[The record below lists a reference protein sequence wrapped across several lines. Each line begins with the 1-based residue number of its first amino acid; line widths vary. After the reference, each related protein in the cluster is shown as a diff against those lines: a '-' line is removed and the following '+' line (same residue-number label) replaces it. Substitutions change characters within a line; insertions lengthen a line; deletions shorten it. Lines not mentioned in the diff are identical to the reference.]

1 MREKEKEGFQADR
14 VLSYFKVEWKVLLAV
29 TVSGLIYNLGLLA
42 GPWFEGRM
50 TGCLVDILNGLGQF
64 SDMAVLVAAYVAAIA
79 VVQISRYIKR
89 FYVRRF
95 ANNVNRRMKEV
106 LYGSLV
112 RKSRASLR
120 EEGEGTVMTKA
131 ILDVDDCVEGM
142 RKFTTEIFDTGVA
155 LAAYAGMLLFYDWHL
170 ALLCMIFPPI
180 SYITAEKMK
189 KMVQR
194 TGAAYKIQSGVLSA
208 ATLDRAQNAITY
220 RVFGCEQERQQ
231 AYESNLDAYEKSAV
245 KANIWSTAMPPIYRV
260 ISMAGCLFILYFGQ
274 KNVLGR
280 GWRVWDIASFTTFLA
295 CFVKLS
301 VKSSS
306 AAKLFN
312 AVHKAQVSWNRI
324 KGLLGAQDKMQD
336 SAAETKDRNGQEIK
350 QYKSALNKNGQ
361 EADAEKEKKRT
372 FAGGKTSPLLQVS
385 HLTFSYPDGKMIL
398 DDISFSAEKGQIIGI
413 TGPVACGKSTLG
425 KVFLCEY
432 PYDGQILLDGR
443 ELQKETAAQRTDQIG
458 YLGHDPELF
467 ADSIAEN
474 ILLGDPEDANRY
486 LKLVCLDQEVGEMS
500 EGMQTLVGNGGV
512 RLSGGQ
518 AQRLALARTL
528 CHKKPL
534 LILDDP
540 FSALD
545 QTTEREVFANL
556 KETAKDSM
564 ILLFSHR
571 LYLFPELG
579 QVIWM
584 ENGRTVTGTHAEL
597 MKKVPEYAELIRAE
611 EWERKDEA

>member
-1 MREKEKEGFQADR
+1 MEEKGRETFRADR
-14 VLSYFKVEWKVLLAV
+14 VLSYFKIEWKVLLAV
-29 TVSGLIYNLGLLA
+29 TISGLIYNLGLLA
-42 GPWFEGRM
+42 GPWFEGQM

-64 SDMAVLVAAYVAAIA
+64 LDMAALVAAYVTAIA
-79 VVQISRYIKR
+79 AVQISRYIKR

-106 LYGSLV
+106 LYASLV

-155 LAAYAGMLLFYDWHL
+155 LAAYAGMLLFYDWRL
-170 ALLCMIFPPI
+170 AILCMIFPPI

-194 TGAAYKIQSGVLSA
+194 TGAAYKVQSGALSA

-220 RVFGCEQERQQ
+220 RVFGCERERQQ
-231 AYESNLDAYEKSAV
+231 AYENNLTAYEKSAV
-245 KANIWSTAMPPIYRV
+245 KANIWSTAMPPLYRV

-274 KNVLGR
+274 KNVLGT
-280 GWRVWDIASFTTFLA
+280 GWRTWDIASFTTFLV

-324 KGLLGAQDKMQD
+324 HGLLGQQEEQMEGT
-336 SAAETKDRNGQEIK
+336 SVETKPDVQEK
-350 QYKSALNKNGQ
+350 A
-361 EADAEKEKKRT
+361 A
-372 FAGGKTSPLLQVS
+372 FLQVS
-385 HLTFSYPDGKMIL
+385 HLTFSYPDGKKIL
-398 DDISFSAEKGQIIGI
+398 DDISFQAEKGQIIGI

-425 KVFLCEY
+425 KAFLCEY
-432 PYDGQILLDGR
+432 LYEGQILLGGR
-443 ELQKETAAQRTDQIG
+443 ELQDETRTWRTGWIS

-467 ADSIAEN
+467 ADTIEAN
-474 ILLGDPEDANRY
+474 ILLGDKEDAKKY
-486 LKLVCLDQEVGEMS
+486 LKLVCLDQEVEEMS
-500 EGMQTLVGNGGV
+500 DGMQTMVGNGGV

-518 AQRLALARTL
+518 AQRLALARIL
-528 CHKKPL
+528 CHRKPL

-545 QTTEREVFANL
+545 RTTEREIFANL
-556 KETAKDSM
+556 RALAKEN
-564 ILLFSHR
+564 IVLLFSHR
-571 LYLFPELG
+571 LYLFPELD

-584 ENGRTVTGTHAEL
+584 ENGRTVAGSHTEL

-611 EWERKDEA
+611 KGERRDET

>member
-1 MREKEKEGFQADR
+1 MREKEKGGFQADR

-50 TGCLVDILNGLGQF
+50 TGCLVDILNGFGQF

-280 GWRVWDIASFTTFLA
+280 GWRAWDIASFTTFLA

-336 SAAETKDRNGQEIK
+336 SAAETKDRNGQGIK

-361 EADAEKEKKRT
+361 EADEEKEEKRA
-372 FAGGKTSPLLQVS
+372 FAGRKTSPLLQVS
-385 HLTFSYPDGKMIL
+385 HLTFAYPDGKMIL

-443 ELQKETAAQRTDQIG
+443 EVQKETAAQRTDQIG

-500 EGMQTLVGNGGV
+500 EGVQTLVGNGGV

-571 LYLFPELG
+571 LYLFPELD

-597 MKKVPEYAELIRAE
+597 MKKVPEYAELICAE
-611 EWERKDEA
+611 EGERKDEA

>member
-1 MREKEKEGFQADR
+1 MREKEKGGFQADR
-14 VLSYFKVEWKVLLAV
+14 VFSYFKVEWKVLLAV

-64 SDMAVLVAAYVAAIA
+64 SNMAVLVAAYVAAIA
-79 VVQISRYIKR
+79 VVQVSRYIKR

-170 ALLCMIFPPI
+170 AFLCMIFPPI

-231 AYESNLDAYEKSAV
+231 AYESNLGEYEKSAV
-245 KANIWSTAMPPIYRV
+245 KTNIWSTAMPPIYRV

-280 GWRVWDIASFTTFLA
+280 GWRAWDIASFTTFLA

-336 SAAETKDRNGQEIK
+336 SAAETKDRNG
-350 QYKSALNKNGQ
+350 
-361 EADAEKEKKRT
+361 R
-372 FAGGKTSPLLQVS
+372 KTSPLLQVS
-385 HLTFSYPDGKMIL
+385 HLTFAYQDGKTIL

-486 LKLVCLDQEVGEMS
+486 LKLVCLDQEVGEMN
-500 EGMQTLVGNGGV
+500 EGVQTLIGNGGV

-564 ILLFSHR
+564 ILLLSHR
-571 LYLFPELG
+571 LYLFPELD

-597 MKKVPEYAELIRAE
+597 MKKVPEYAELIHAE
-611 EWERKDEA
+611 EGERKDEA

>member
-1 MREKEKEGFQADR
+1 MREKEKGGFQADR

-64 SDMAVLVAAYVAAIA
+64 SGMAVLVTAYVAAIA
-79 VVQISRYIKR
+79 VMQISRYIKR

-280 GWRVWDIASFTTFLA
+280 GWRAWDIASFTTFLA

-324 KGLLGAQDKMQD
+324 KGLLEAQDKMQD
-336 SAAETKDRNGQEIK
+336 SAAETKDRNGQGIK

-361 EADAEKEKKRT
+361 EADAEKEEKRA
-372 FAGGKTSPLLQVS
+372 FAGRKTFPLLQVS
-385 HLTFSYPDGKMIL
+385 HLTFAYPDGKMIL

-500 EGMQTLVGNGGV
+500 EGVQTLVGNGGV

-571 LYLFPELG
+571 LYLFPELD

-584 ENGRTVTGTHAEL
+584 ENGRTVAGTHAEL

-611 EWERKDEA
+611 EGERKDEA

>member
-1 MREKEKEGFQADR
+1 MREKEKGGFQADR

-50 TGCLVDILNGLGQF
+50 TGCLVDILNGFGQF
-64 SDMAVLVAAYVAAIA
+64 SDMAVLAAAYVAAIA

-280 GWRVWDIASFTTFLA
+280 GWRAWDIASFTTFLA

-324 KGLLGAQDKMQD
+324 KGLLEAQDKMQN
-336 SAAETKDRNGQEIK
+336 SAAETKDRNSQGIK
-350 QYKSALNKNGQ
+350 QYKSALNENGQ
-361 EADAEKEKKRT
+361 KADAEKEEKQAFVGR
-372 FAGGKTSPLLQVS
+372 KTSPLLQVS
-385 HLTFSYPDGKMIL
+385 HLTFAYPDGKMIL

-500 EGMQTLVGNGGV
+500 EGVQTLVGNGGV

-571 LYLFPELG
+571 LYLFPELD

-611 EWERKDEA
+611 EGERKDEA

>member
-50 TGCLVDILNGLGQF
+50 TGCLVDILNGFGQF

-280 GWRVWDIASFTTFLA
+280 GWRAWDIASFTTFLA

-361 EADAEKEKKRT
+361 EADAEKEEKRA
-372 FAGGKTSPLLQVS
+372 FAGRKTFPLLQVS
-385 HLTFSYPDGKMIL
+385 HLTFAYPDGKMIL

-500 EGMQTLVGNGGV
+500 EGVQTLVGNGGV

-571 LYLFPELG
+571 LYLFPELD

-597 MKKVPEYAELIRAE
+597 MKKVSEYAELIRAE
-611 EWERKDEA
+611 EGERKDEA

>member
-1 MREKEKEGFQADR
+1 MREKEKGGFQADR

-50 TGCLVDILNGLGQF
+50 TGCLVDILNGFGQF
-64 SDMAVLVAAYVAAIA
+64 SDMAVLAAAYVAAIA

-280 GWRVWDIASFTTFLA
+280 GWRAWDIASFTTFLA

-324 KGLLGAQDKMQD
+324 KGLLEAQDKMQN
-336 SAAETKDRNGQEIK
+336 SAAETKDRNSQGIK
-350 QYKSALNKNGQ
+350 QYKSALNENGQ
-361 EADAEKEKKRT
+361 KADAEKEEKQA

-385 HLTFSYPDGKMIL
+385 HLTFAYPEGKMIL

-500 EGMQTLVGNGGV
+500 EGVQTLVGNGGV

-571 LYLFPELG
+571 LYLFPELD

-597 MKKVPEYAELIRAE
+597 MKKVSEYAELIRAE
-611 EWERKDEA
+611 EGERKDEA

>member
-1 MREKEKEGFQADR
+1 MREKEKGGFQADR

-280 GWRVWDIASFTTFLA
+280 GWRAWDIASFTTFLA

-336 SAAETKDRNGQEIK
+336 SAAETKDRNGQGIK

-361 EADAEKEKKRT
+361 EADAEKEEKRV
-372 FAGGKTSPLLQVS
+372 FAGRKTSPLLQVS
-385 HLTFSYPDGKMIL
+385 HLTFAYPDGKMIL

-443 ELQKETAAQRTDQIG
+443 ELQKETAAQRIDQIG

-500 EGMQTLVGNGGV
+500 EGKQTLVGNGGV

-545 QTTEREVFANL
+545 QTTEREIFVNL

-571 LYLFPELG
+571 LYLFPELD

-611 EWERKDEA
+611 EGERKDEA

>member
-1 MREKEKEGFQADR
+1 MREKEKGGFQADR

-50 TGCLVDILNGLGQF
+50 TGCLVDILNGFGQF

-208 ATLDRAQNAITY
+208 ATLERAQNAITY

-231 AYESNLDAYEKSAV
+231 AYESNLDVYEKSAV

-336 SAAETKDRNGQEIK
+336 SAAETKDRNGQGIK

-361 EADAEKEKKRT
+361 EADAEKEEKRA
-372 FAGGKTSPLLQVS
+372 FAGRKTSPLLQVS
-385 HLTFSYPDGKMIL
+385 HLTFAYPDGKMIL

-500 EGMQTLVGNGGV
+500 EGVQTLVGNGGV

-571 LYLFPELG
+571 LYLFPELD

-611 EWERKDEA
+611 EGERKDEA

>member
-1 MREKEKEGFQADR
+1 MREKEKRGFQADR
-14 VLSYFKVEWKVLLAV
+14 VFSYFKMEWKVLLAV

-42 GPWFEGRM
+42 GPWFEGQM

-64 SDMAVLVAAYVAAIA
+64 SDMTVLVAAYVAAIT
-79 VVQISRYIKR
+79 VVQVSRYIKR

-120 EEGEGTVMTKA
+120 EEGEGTIMTKA

-170 ALLCMIFPPI
+170 AFLCMIFPPI

-231 AYESNLDAYEKSAV
+231 AYERNLDAYEKSAV
-245 KANIWSTAMPPIYRV
+245 KANIWSTAMPSIYRV

-280 GWRVWDIASFTTFLA
+280 GWRAWDIASFATFLA

-312 AVHKAQVSWNRI
+312 AVHRAQVSWNRI
-324 KGLLGAQDKMQD
+324 KELLGAQDKMQD
-336 SAAETKDRNGQEIK
+336 SAAETKDRNGQ
-350 QYKSALNKNGQ
+350 
-361 EADAEKEKKRT
+361 
-372 FAGGKTSPLLQVS
+372 KTSSLLQVS
-385 HLTFSYPDGKMIL
+385 HLTFAYPDGKTIL

-474 ILLGDPEDANRY
+474 ILLGDPEDANRA
-486 LKLVCLDQEVGEMS
+486 LKLVCLDQEVGEMN
-500 EGMQTLVGNGGV
+500 GGVQTLVGNGGV

-528 CHKKPL
+528 CHKKQL

-545 QTTEREVFANL
+545 QTTEREIFANL

-571 LYLFPELG
+571 LYLFPELD

-611 EWERKDEA
+611 EGERKDEA

>member
-1 MREKEKEGFQADR
+1 MREKEKGGFQADR

-280 GWRVWDIASFTTFLA
+280 GWRAWDIASFTTFLA

-324 KGLLGAQDKMQD
+324 KGLLGAQDKMQN
-336 SAAETKDRNGQEIK
+336 SAAETKDRNGQGIK

-361 EADAEKEKKRT
+361 EADAEKEEKRA
-372 FAGGKTSPLLQVS
+372 FAGRKTSPLLQVS
-385 HLTFSYPDGKMIL
+385 HLTFAYPDGKMIL

-500 EGMQTLVGNGGV
+500 EGVQTLVGNGGV

-571 LYLFPELG
+571 LYLFSELD

-584 ENGRTVTGTHAEL
+584 ENGRTVAGTHAEL

-611 EWERKDEA
+611 EGERKDEA

>member
-1 MREKEKEGFQADR
+1 MREKEKGGFQADR
-14 VLSYFKVEWKVLLAV
+14 VFSYFKVEWKVLLAV

-42 GPWFEGRM
+42 GPWFEGQM

-64 SDMAVLVAAYVAAIA
+64 SDMTVLVAAYVAAIA
-79 VVQISRYIKR
+79 VVQVSRYIKR

-170 ALLCMIFPPI
+170 AFLCMIFPPI

-208 ATLDRAQNAITY
+208 ATLDRAQNAIMY

-231 AYESNLDAYEKSAV
+231 AYERNLDAYEKSAV
-245 KANIWSTAMPPIYRV
+245 KANIWSTAMPSIYRV

-280 GWRVWDIASFTTFLA
+280 GWRAWDIASFATFLA

-312 AVHKAQVSWNRI
+312 AVHRAQVSWNRI
-324 KGLLGAQDKMQD
+324 KELLGAQDKMQD
-336 SAAETKDRNGQEIK
+336 SAEETKDRNGQ
-350 QYKSALNKNGQ
+350 
-361 EADAEKEKKRT
+361 
-372 FAGGKTSPLLQVS
+372 KTSSLLQVS
-385 HLTFSYPDGKMIL
+385 HLTFAYPDGKKIL
-398 DDISFSAEKGQIIGI
+398 DDISFTAERGQIIGI

-425 KVFLCEY
+425 KAFLCEY
-432 PYDGQILLDGR
+432 PYEGQILYHGR
-443 ELQKETAAQRTDQIG
+443 ELQDAAQAERTGWIS

-474 ILLGDPEDANRY
+474 VLLGDSGDPVTY
-486 LKLVCLDQEVGEMS
+486 LQLVRLDQEAAKMS
-500 EGMQTLVGNGGV
+500 EGVQTRVGSGGV

-528 CHKKPL
+528 CHKKTL

-545 QTTEREVFANL
+545 RKTEREIFSNL
-556 KETAKDSM
+556 KKVAKDNVV
-564 ILLFSHR
+564 LLFSHR
-571 LYLFPELG
+571 LYLFPELD

-611 EWERKDEA
+611 EGERKDEA

>member
-1 MREKEKEGFQADR
+1 MREKEKGGFQADR
-14 VLSYFKVEWKVLLAV
+14 VFSYFKVEWKVLLAV

-50 TGCLVDILNGLGQF
+50 TGCLVDILNGFGQF

-280 GWRVWDIASFTTFLA
+280 GWRAWDIASFTTFLA

-336 SAAETKDRNGQEIK
+336 SAAETKDRNGQGIK

-361 EADAEKEKKRT
+361 EADAEKEEKRA
-372 FAGGKTSPLLQVS
+372 FAGRKTSPLLQVS
-385 HLTFSYPDGKMIL
+385 HLTFAYPDGKMIL

-443 ELQKETAAQRTDQIG
+443 EVQKETAAQRTDQIG

-500 EGMQTLVGNGGV
+500 EGVQTLVGNGGV

-571 LYLFPELG
+571 LYLFPELD

-597 MKKVPEYAELIRAE
+597 MKKVPEYAELICAE
-611 EWERKDEA
+611 EGERKDEA

>member
-1 MREKEKEGFQADR
+1 MREKEKGGFQADR
-14 VLSYFKVEWKVLLAV
+14 VFSYFKVEWKVLLAV

-79 VVQISRYIKR
+79 VVQVSRYIKR

-170 ALLCMIFPPI
+170 AFLCMIFPPI

-280 GWRVWDIASFTTFLA
+280 GWRAWDIASFTTFLA

-336 SAAETKDRNGQEIK
+336 SAAETKDRNG
-350 QYKSALNKNGQ
+350 
-361 EADAEKEKKRT
+361 R
-372 FAGGKTSPLLQVS
+372 KTSPLLQVS
-385 HLTFSYPDGKMIL
+385 HLTFAYQDGKTIL

-474 ILLGDPEDANRY
+474 ILLGAPEDANRY
-486 LKLVCLDQEVGEMS
+486 LKLVCLDQEVGEMN
-500 EGMQTLVGNGGV
+500 EGVQTLVGNGGV

-564 ILLFSHR
+564 ILLLSHR
-571 LYLFPELG
+571 LYLFPELD

-611 EWERKDEA
+611 EGERKDEA

>member
-1 MREKEKEGFQADR
+1 MREKEKGGFQADR
-14 VLSYFKVEWKVLLAV
+14 VFSYFKVEWKVLLAV

-42 GPWFEGRM
+42 GPWFEGQM

-64 SDMAVLVAAYVAAIA
+64 SDMTVLVAAYVAAIV
-79 VVQISRYIKR
+79 VVQVSRYIKR

-170 ALLCMIFPPI
+170 AFLCMIFPPI

-231 AYESNLDAYEKSAV
+231 AYESNLGAYEKSAV

-280 GWRVWDIASFTTFLA
+280 GWRAWDIASFTTFLA

-336 SAAETKDRNGQEIK
+336 SAAETKDRNG
-350 QYKSALNKNGQ
+350 
-361 EADAEKEKKRT
+361 R
-372 FAGGKTSPLLQVS
+372 KTSPLLQVS
-385 HLTFSYPDGKMIL
+385 HLTFAYQDGKTIL

-486 LKLVCLDQEVGEMS
+486 LKLVCLDQEVGEMN
-500 EGMQTLVGNGGV
+500 EGAQTLIGNGGV

-564 ILLFSHR
+564 ILLLSHR
-571 LYLFPELG
+571 LYLFPELD

-611 EWERKDEA
+611 EGERKDEA

>member
-1 MREKEKEGFQADR
+1 MREKEKGGFQADR
-14 VLSYFKVEWKVLLAV
+14 VFSYFKVEWKVLLAV

-79 VVQISRYIKR
+79 VVQVSRYIKR

-170 ALLCMIFPPI
+170 AFLCMIFPPI

-231 AYESNLDAYEKSAV
+231 AYESNLGAYEKSAV

-280 GWRVWDIASFTTFLA
+280 GWRAWDIASFTTFLA

-336 SAAETKDRNGQEIK
+336 SAAETKDRNG
-350 QYKSALNKNGQ
+350 
-361 EADAEKEKKRT
+361 R
-372 FAGGKTSPLLQVS
+372 KTSPLLQVS
-385 HLTFSYPDGKMIL
+385 HLTFAYQDGKTIL

-486 LKLVCLDQEVGEMS
+486 LKLVCLDQEVGEMN
-500 EGMQTLVGNGGV
+500 EGVQTLVGNGGV

-528 CHKKPL
+528 CHKKQL

-545 QTTEREVFANL
+545 QTTEREIFANL

-571 LYLFPELG
+571 LYLFPELD

-611 EWERKDEA
+611 EGERKDEA